1 MSPRLKFIVALAAGV
16 LFVAGAVAAIVA
28 VTGSGLAPQRQA
40 LLTAIV
46 TDKLGAVLFVSLLLI
61 AVLGMVLHALVQ
73 AYVARPLRL
82 SEETQLILNAN
93 PRHRIECSGPSEIAQ
108 LAGAINA
115 LATRRELL
123 QTDVEK
129 RVAEANRDLERER
142 NLLAALM
149 SELSES
155 VVVCNAAGSI
165 LLYNQRARQLLNEN
179 AQGDRPGEFSDGIG
193 LGRSLF
199 AVIDREVVSH
209 ALDHLH
215 HRLRHGD
222 VLPTSV
228 FVAVT
233 RGGQLIRAR
242 MAPVVGGVPPSSAAA
257 EVSGF
262 VLMLDDIRRDVELAS
277 ARERLLKSLTE
288 GTRASLASI
297 RTAVET
303 LMHYPQMEPSQHR
316 QFLGIIHEETEKLGS
331 RLEQS
336 MTTDAGQP
344 GGEWPLA
351 TMLGRDLMWAVQ
363 RSMESRLGLRVALET
378 TDEPVWLSVDSFLL
392 VEGITHLAGRL
403 QSRGRARELLL
414 RMEAGLSRIRLD
426 LCWINDPL
434 SVELA
439 LEGENEPIAIP
450 GHPRRLS
457 FKEIVERHGGEA
469 WYQCDAPSG
478 KACYCVLLPAAEEDS
493 AAAAAPGAPSRPAY
507 YDFDL
512 FHQPGQS
519 PEIDQRSLI
528 ELGYTVFDTET
539 TGLQPSQGDEIIAI
553 GAVRIV
559 NGRLLTAEVFEQL
572 VNPRREIA
580 SASIR
585 IHGITNAMLLHQP
598 SIEDVLPRF
607 HRFCENTVL
616 VAHNAAFDMRFL
628 QLKEDKA
635 GVKFSHPVLD
645 TLMLSAVVHPNQTDH
660 TLEAIAA
667 RLGVNVIGRHT
678 ALGDAIVT
686 GEIFLKLLPLLRQQ
700 GIVTFGQ
707 AREAAQKTP
716 FARMGY

>member
-1 MSPRLKFIVALAAGV
+1 MSPRSKFIVGLAACALFVAAALAA
-16 LFVAGAVAAIVA
+16 LIAI
-28 VTGSGLAPQRQA
+28 TWSGLAPQQQVLVRA
-40 LLTAIV
+40 AAVERI
-46 TDKLGAVLFVSLLLI
+46 GAVLFVSLLLI
-61 AVLGMVLHALVQ
+61 AVLGMLLNALVQ
-73 AYVARPLRL
+73 AYVAGPLRL
-82 SEETQLILNAN
+82 TEETQLILTAN

-108 LAGAINA
+108 LAAAINA
-115 LATRRELL
+115 LAARCELL
-123 QTDVEK
+123 QTDVEN
-129 RVAEANRDLERER
+129 RVAEANRDLKRER

-155 VVVCNAAGSI
+155 VVVCNTAGSV
-165 LLYNQRARQLLNEN
+165 LLYNQRARQLLNDSVE
-179 AQGDRPGEFSDGIG
+179 GDRTRDAHDWIG

-199 AVIDREVVSH
+199 AVVDREVVAH

-222 VLPTSV
+222 LFPISV
-228 FVAVT
+228 FVTAT

-242 MAPVVGGVPPSSAAA
+242 MAPVVGGAPPHSAAA

-262 VLMLDDIRRDVELAS
+262 VLMLDDIRRDVERGSL
-277 ARERLLKSLTE
+277 RERLLKSLTE
-288 GTRASLASI
+288 GTRASLANI
-297 RTAVET
+297 RAAVET
-303 LMHYPQMEPSQHR
+303 LVHYPQMEPSQHR
-316 QFLGIIHEETEKLGS
+316 QFLSIIHDETEKLGN

-336 MTTDAGQP
+336 LAADAGQL

-351 TMLGRDLMWAVQ
+351 TMLGRDLMWALQ
-363 RSMESRLGLRVALET
+363 RNMEARFGLAVALEAAG
-378 TDEPVWLSVDSFLL
+378 EPVWLSVDSFLL
-392 VEGITHLAGRL
+392 VEGLTHLAGRL
-403 QSRGRARELLL
+403 RSEDRASEVVL
-414 RMEAGLSRIRLD
+414 RMARSGSRVNLD
-426 LCWINDPL
+426 LCWRNDAL
-434 SVELA
+434 SVEVA
-439 LEGENEPIAIP
+439 LERENEPIAVP
-450 GHPRRLS
+450 GHPQPLS
-457 FKEIVERHGGEA
+457 FKDIVERHGGEA
-469 WYQCDAPSG
+469 WYHRDAGSG
-478 KACYCVLLPAAEEDS
+478 TTCFRVLLPAAEED
-493 AAAAAPGAPSRPAY
+493 AAMGTATGAPSRPTY

-519 PEIDQRSLI
+519 PEIDQRPLT

-559 NGRLLTAEVFEQL
+559 NGRLLTAELFEQL
-572 VNPRREIA
+572 VNPQRDIV
-580 SASIR
+580 SASVR
-585 IHGITNAMLLHQP
+585 IHGITNAMLQDQP
-598 SIEDVLPRF
+598 TIDRVLPRF

-628 QLKEDKA
+628 QLKEAAA

-686 GEIFLKLLPLLRQQ
+686 GEIFLKMIPLLKQR
-700 GIVTFGQ
+700 GILTLGQ
-707 AREAAQKTP
+707 ARVAEQKTAY
-716 FARMGY
+716 ARIRY